1 MQYDDNDGYAE
12 SQNFVRAFYMP
23 STVLNALLVLI
34 CLIFSTA
41 LWSGNCYQ
49 FYYTDKKTEAQN
61 GFSHLPKLVT

>member
-1 MQYDDNDGYAE
+1 MLYDDSDGYGE

-23 STVLNALLVLI
+23 STVLKRYVCINPFDL
-34 CLIFSTA
+34 STA

-49 FYYTDKKTEAQN
+49 LCYTDKKTEAQN

>member
-41 LWSGNCYQ
+41 L
-49 FYYTDKKTEAQN
+49 
-61 GFSHLPKLVT
+61 